1 MTEKLGN
8 DLAAEILI
16 LTLKEFRKYKGKM
29 EKGDYEILEK
39 LFVEIL
45 DRILGRPVEPT
56 GIKG

>member
-1 MTEKLGN
+1 MSEKLGN

-16 LTLKEFRKYKGKM
+16 LTLKEFGKYKGKM

-39 LFVEIL
+39 LYVEIL
-45 DRILGRPVEPT
+45 DTIIGRPVEPT